1 MPSTSATTVASTSA
15 VTTDSQPKHR
25 RAKRRSSGAQR
36 ARSTSQSYNSLP
48 TLSAIDHNMKS
59 GSPVA
64 VLASIRVLVLSH
76 LAELEKHLSASEL
89 HLPST
94 EELKNKG
101 EETVG
106 EAKSWAHDTL
116 EILRRIRSDVY
127 AHLPDFPFDVPT
139 LEEMLQTHFH
149 DVSYHSLLDEI
160 RAHIPDIPRMPDMD
174 TMQIHIADMQTR
186 FQDVRTHFSEISA
199 DLSQPMNYLPVLSRH
214 IDSLQARLA
223 SLSSSE
229 SCLISSTGI
238 LSTII
243 DKILSSDLVPAVL
256 HRVDGH
262 ESTLEKAARDMKN
275 ALKKSLDGSELV
287 TYVDLPKE
295 WRNNPWVESGYR

>member
-1 MPSTSATTVASTSA
+1 
-15 VTTDSQPKHR
+15 
-25 RAKRRSSGAQR
+25 
-36 ARSTSQSYNSLP
+36 
-48 TLSAIDHNMKS
+48 MKS